1 MSLEA
6 LVGGKSFCLH
16 LIPCSGS
23 DPLYFLTTAHL
34 PQMSPIGT
42 VT

>member
-23 DPLYFLTTAHL
+23 DFF
-34 PQMSPIGT
+34 IF
-42 VT
+42 